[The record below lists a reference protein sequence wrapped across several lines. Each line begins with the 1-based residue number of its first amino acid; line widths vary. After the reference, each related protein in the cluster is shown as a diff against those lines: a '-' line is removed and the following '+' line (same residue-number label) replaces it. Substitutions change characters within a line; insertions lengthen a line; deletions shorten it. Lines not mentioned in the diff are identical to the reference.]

1 MNIERKIIILGFLV
15 IAGLCLT
22 LGLLIKYQTD
32 SRKSDI
38 FFRQIHILPEQIRYY
53 DEVLTMSARMA
64 AFTYKTHWIKRYN
77 DTVEPL
83 DNVIEKVK
91 VLFPDV
97 IKDLTTIDI
106 ANQTLIKFEIEAIE
120 LVKQQKI
127 DKAQQVLFSNEY
139 MKNKKHYADGLQRV
153 LNKIKINIQKG
164 EKNAAKRF
172 SILVAVIVSV
182 FIMTVIFGGLLFLL
196 YRRQNKELEKLTG
209 HLEEIV
215 IDRTNLL
222 TKTNDLFEEAQK
234 VTHLGNWEWS
244 IPDNKLVWSNEIYR
258 IFGLKPQEFGATY
271 DAFINTVHTGDR
283 KLVRNAVNA
292 ALETGD
298 DYTVRYRIILPNGS
312 IKIVFERG
320 KVELDDDHKPIRM
333 IGTVQDIT
341 KTIIK
346 ERELEAQEKLA
357 STDQLTGIYNRHK
370 FEKLISNEIVRFNRY
385 KRPLSL
391 IMFDIDHFKKV
402 NDNYGHDEGDR
413 VLQHIVEIVKS
424 HTRRVDFFV
433 RWGGEEFFILCPETD
448 LQDSITLA
456 EKFRTNIEAATFGAA
471 GKVTAS
477 FGVVTFK
484 DKENEETFLKR
495 VDNALYLAK
504 SEGRNR
510 VKFL

>member
-1 MNIERKIIILGFLV
+1 MNIKRKVTVLGGLV

-32 SRKSDI
+32 SKKSDI
-38 FFRQIHILPEQIRYY
+38 FFRHIHTLPGQIRYY

-64 AFTYKTHWIKRYN
+64 AFTHKNHWIKRYN

-83 DNVIEKVK
+83 DKVIEKVK
-91 VLFPDV
+91 VLFPGL
-97 IKDLTTIDI
+97 IEDLTTIDI

-120 LVKQQKI
+120 LVKQQKF
-127 DKAQQVLFSNEY
+127 DKAQKILFSNEY
-139 MKNKKHYADGLQRV
+139 MKNKKYYADGLQEV
-153 LNKIKINIQKG
+153 LNKIKINTQKS
-164 EKNAAKRF
+164 EKNVAKRF
-172 SILVAVIVSV
+172 SILVGVIVSV
-182 FIMTVIFGGLLFLL
+182 FIMTVIFGGFLFFL
-196 YRRQNKELEKLTG
+196 YRRQNKKLEKLTG
-209 HLEEIV
+209 HLEQIV
-215 IDRTNLL
+215 VDRTNSL

-244 IPDNKLVWSNEIYR
+244 IPDGKLVWSKEIYR
-258 IFGLKPQEFGATY
+258 IFGLKPQDFVATF
-271 DAFINTVHTGDR
+271 DAFLNAVHIDDR
-283 KLVRNAVNA
+283 ESVRNAINA

-298 DYTVRYRIILPNGS
+298 DYRIRHRIVLPNGS
-312 IKIVFERG
+312 VKIVFETG
-320 KVELDDDHKPIRM
+320 KVELDSDHKPLRM

-341 KTIIK
+341 ETITK
-346 ERELEAQEKLA
+346 ERELEVQEKLA

-370 FEKLISNEIVRFNRY
+370 FEKLIANEIVRFNRY

-402 NDNYGHDEGDR
+402 NDNHGHEEGDR

-424 HTRRVDFFV
+424 HTRKVDLFV

-448 LQDSITLA
+448 LQDSTTLA
-456 EKFRTNIEAATFGAA
+456 EKFRINIEAATFGAA

-484 DKENEETFLKR
+484 DKDNKETFLKR
-495 VDNALYLAK
+495 VDDALYLAK
-504 SEGRNR
+504 EEGRNR